1 MRLIDMKKIILINAI
16 VWAGLLIV
24 NSLLFKDH
32 ANWKYMFLIL
42 LLGFITINSLLAINH
57 RKKRACRLE
66 KVKK

>member
-1 MRLIDMKKIILINAI
+1 MKKIILINAI

-24 NSLLFKDH
+24 NSLFFKDH

-42 LLGFITINSLLAINH
+42 ILGFTTVNSLLIANH
-57 RKKRACRLE
+57 KRKRTC

>member
-1 MRLIDMKKIILINAI
+1 MKKIILVNAI

-42 LLGFITINSLLAINH
+42 ILGFTTVNGLLIANH
-57 RKKRACRLE
+57 KRRKTC
-66 KVKK
+66 KVRQ